1 MIDLATETKIGG
13 VRARLTKRQ
22 RQLPSRERLR
32 LSAFVRAVAHVA
44 AANRRRWL
52 RPQSIRGLD
61 KIPGRTIRGRY
72 VISRRYA
79 RKMGMDRNWFRS
91 REEFLSQKPKRIPYY
106 NTGGMWGN
114 APPDQYGRTGGG
126 MQVRGSGRS
135 GAIIDFYG
143 RSVGSSSTNGGVY
156 KSGKRKGQTK
166 WSGKVSNAL
175 KAGTVKKHTGNNLT
189 VPTDEQMED
198 LIQYVVAAVTEDVYV
213 QFGAPVDKGGRVVRI
228 RYNDRKLGADLERL
242 RR

>member
-22 RQLPSRERLR
+22 AQLPSRERLR
-32 LSAFVRAVAHVA
+32 LSRLVRAVAHVA

-52 RPQSIRGLD
+52 RPRSMAGLD
-61 KIPGRTIRGRY
+61 KHKGRTIRGRY
-72 VISRRYA
+72 IISRRYA
-79 RKMGMDRNWFRS
+79 RKMGLDRNWFRS
-91 REEFLSQKPKRIPYY
+91 REEFVSQKPKKIPYY

-166 WSGKVSNAL
+166 WAGKVPNAL
-175 KAGTVKKHTGNNLT
+175 KAGTVMRHTGNNLT

-198 LIQYVVAAVTEDVYV
+198 LIQHVVAAVTEDVYV
-213 QFGAPVDKGGRVVRI
+213 SLGATGDGARRAVRI
-228 RYNDRKLGADLERL
+228 RYHDRKLGADLERL